1 MAEFLERYSQFVAR
15 HGWLVLAVTLL
26 GTLALSLG
34 ISRLEV
40 NLDPQNQLPADNPY
54 ITVDRKI
61 RAEFGGKNFVAIAL
75 VPRSGTVWRPD
86 VLRAVHDLTL
96 DLLNAPGIIRQ
107 NVVSLSSPY
116 VRAVRDRG
124 GALFADSLMK
134 EAPADEAGIRA
145 LRDLYESEPLVKGT
159 VVSDDERAALVL
171 VDFYDDRKETE
182 IAATV
187 NRAIAKY
194 RSDDIR
200 IAVTGSP
207 ILSDMETTLVGQQR
221 FYFLGTVSAIVL
233 VLYLAFGQLQGIVL
247 PITTAL
253 LSTVCAMGFMGF
265 AGIPLNPWTT
275 SVPLVVVTVA
285 AGHSAQMLKRYYEE
299 FARLG
304 DRRAAVVEATKKIGL
319 VMMAAG
325 ATASAGFAAL
335 SVLRIPTL
343 TQFGLGVASGFL
355 AAVILEMTFMLAL
368 RALWPTGRTPGR
380 EGPLAR
386 WLEIFLQPL
395 ETAVLK
401 HPRWIAVGFLGVAV
415 VAAAGIPRLRTDFNA
430 QDYWSEKTEIGR
442 DLRVFQEH
450 FPSTTTM
457 TVLLEGE
464 PGSMKTPEAIR
475 VMTDIQRVLAEDPE
489 VGRTSSIADIIRR
502 TYEVFAPEEAGHD
515 LPADVNLI
523 SQLFFLADSPAFERY
538 VDRTYSRSVVFGFLN
553 RENSGLTSRAIKRV
567 ENLLREN
574 PPAGIR
580 VSLAGGVGPTLLAL
594 NEHTVKGKV
603 LNITIVLAVIFAIAS
618 VLLRTASGGA
628 CVVMPL
634 VMVLIVNLGV
644 FAWSGLAFDL
654 AGASVAAVGV
664 GIGADYAIYFLYR
677 LREEFRRSRNLDI
690 AVRDAMRT
698 SGRAVLFV
706 ALAISAGF
714 AVYLI
719 SDYYPLRICGLFV
732 PLTMVVSSFTAVTL
746 LPAVVLITRPRF
758 IFAPERT
765 AVRPFACEEER
776 ISCAGGAR

>member
-1 MAEFLERYSQFVAR
+1 MAELLERYSQFVSR
-15 HGWLVLAVTLL
+15 HAWLVLAVTLAA
-26 GTLALSLG
+26 TLMLASG
-34 ISRLEV
+34 MGRLAV
-40 NLDPQNQLPADNPY
+40 NLDPQQQLPPDNPY
-54 ITVDRKI
+54 IAVDRKI

-75 VPRSGTVWRPD
+75 VPRSGTVWRSD

-96 DLLNAPGIIRQ
+96 DLLNSPGIIRQ

-116 VRAVRDRG
+116 VRVVRDRG
-124 GALFADSLMK
+124 GVLAADSLMK
-134 EAPADEAGIRA
+134 EVPEDDAGIRA
-145 LRDLYESEPLVKGT
+145 LRDLYESEPLVKGS
-159 VVSDDERAALVL
+159 VVSNDERAALVL
-171 VDFYDDRKETE
+171 ADFYDDRKETE

-187 NRAIAKY
+187 HRAIAKV
-194 RSDDIR
+194 RSPEIQ

-221 FYFLGTVSAIVL
+221 IYFLGTVSAIVL
-233 VLYLAFGQLQGIVL
+233 VLYFAFGQIQGIVL
-247 PITTAL
+247 PLTTAL
-253 LSTVCAMGFMGF
+253 LSTLWAMGFMGF

-304 DRRAAVVEATKKIGL
+304 NRQAALVEATKKIGL

-325 ATASAGFAAL
+325 ATASAGLAAL
-335 SVLRIPTL
+335 ALLGNPTH

-368 RALWPTGRTPGR
+368 RALWPTGRSPGK

-386 WLEIFLQPL
+386 WLGILLQPL

-401 HPRWIAVGFLGVAV
+401 HPRGIVFGFLGIAL
-415 VAAAGIPRLRTDFNA
+415 VAAAGIPGLRTDFNA

-442 DLRVFQEH
+442 DLRVFMKH

-475 VMTDIQRVLAEDPE
+475 VMSDIQRVLAEDSE

-515 LPADVNLI
+515 LPADPNLI
-523 SQLFFLADSPAFERY
+523 AQLFFLAESPAFERY
-538 VDRTYSRSVVFGFLN
+538 VDRTYSRSVVFGFFN
-553 RENSGLTSRAIKRV
+553 RENSGLTRRAIERV
-567 ENLLREN
+567 ENALRQH
-574 PPAGIR
+574 PPEGIQ

-603 LNITIVLAVIFAIAS
+603 LNIAIVLGVIFAIAS
-618 VLLRTASGGA
+618 VLLRSASGGL
-628 CVVMPL
+628 CVVLPL

-644 FAWSGLAFDL
+644 FSWSGLAFDL

-677 LREEFRRSRNLDI
+677 LREEFRQSLDLEA
-690 AVRDAMRT
+690 AVRGAIRT

-732 PLTMVVSSFTAVTL
+732 PLTMIVSSFTAVTL
-746 LPAVVLITRPRF
+746 LPAVVLIARPRF
-758 IFAPERT
+758 IYAAERAGVT
-765 AVRPFACEEER
+765 PLSEEEEEER
-776 ISCAGGAR
+776 CAGAA

>member
-1 MAEFLERYSQFVAR
+1 MAELLERYSQFVSR
-15 HGWLVLAVTLL
+15 HAWLVLAVTLAA
-26 GTLALSLG
+26 TLMLASG
-34 ISRLEV
+34 MGRLAV
-40 NLDPQNQLPADNPY
+40 NLDPQQQLPPDNPY
-54 ITVDRKI
+54 IAVDRKI

-75 VPRSGTVWRPD
+75 VPRSGTVWRSD

-96 DLLNAPGIIRQ
+96 DLLNSPGIIRQ

-116 VRAVRDRG
+116 VRVVRDRG
-124 GALFADSLMK
+124 GVLAADSLMK
-134 EAPADEAGIRA
+134 EVPEDDAGIRA
-145 LRDLYESEPLVKGT
+145 LRDLYESEPLVKGS
-159 VVSDDERAALVL
+159 VVSNDERAALVL
-171 VDFYDDRKETE
+171 ADFYDDRKETE

-187 NRAIAKY
+187 HRAIAKV
-194 RSDDIR
+194 RSPEIQ

-221 FYFLGTVSAIVL
+221 IYFLGTVSAIVL
-233 VLYLAFGQLQGIVL
+233 VLYFAFGQIQGIVL
-247 PITTAL
+247 PLTTAL
-253 LSTVCAMGFMGF
+253 LSTLWAMGFMGF

-304 DRRAAVVEATKKIGL
+304 NRQAALVEATKKIGL

-325 ATASAGFAAL
+325 ATVIARLAAL
-335 SVLRIPTL
+335 AVLGLPTL
-343 TQFGLGVASGFL
+343 TQVGLGVASGFL

-368 RALWPTGRTPGR
+368 RALWPTGRSPGK

-386 WLEIFLQPL
+386 WLGILLQPL

-401 HPRWIAVGFLGVAV
+401 HPRGIVFGFLGIAL
-415 VAAAGIPRLRTDFNA
+415 VAAAGIPGLRTDFNA

-442 DLRVFQEH
+442 DLRVFMKH

-475 VMTDIQRVLAEDPE
+475 VMSDIQRVLAEDSE

-515 LPADVNLI
+515 LPADPNLI
-523 SQLFFLADSPAFERY
+523 AQLFFLAESPAFERY
-538 VDRTYSRSVVFGFLN
+538 VDRTYSRSVVFGFFN
-553 RENSGLTSRAIKRV
+553 RENSGLTRRAIERV
-567 ENLLREN
+567 ENALRQH
-574 PPAGIR
+574 PPEGIQ

-603 LNITIVLAVIFAIAS
+603 LNIAIVLGVIFAIAS
-618 VLLRTASGGA
+618 VLLRSASGGF

-644 FAWSGLAFDL
+644 FSWSGLAFDL

-677 LREEFRRSRNLDI
+677 LREEFRQSLDLEA
-690 AVRDAMRT
+690 AVRGAIRT

-732 PLTMVVSSFTAVTL
+732 PLTMIVSSFTAVTL
-746 LPAVVLITRPRF
+746 LPAVVLIARPRF
-758 IFAPERT
+758 IYAAERAGVT
-765 AVRPFACEEER
+765 PLSEEEEEER
-776 ISCAGGAR
+776 CAGAA